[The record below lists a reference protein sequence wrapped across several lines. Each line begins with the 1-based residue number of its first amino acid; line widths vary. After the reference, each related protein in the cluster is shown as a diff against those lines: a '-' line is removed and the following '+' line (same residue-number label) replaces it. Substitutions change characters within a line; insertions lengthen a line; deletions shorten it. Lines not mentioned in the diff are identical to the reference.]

1 MEGQRGRAPAAAV
14 ALRPVVLL
22 ERPKAPRH
30 LGGDLA
36 HEWAEIVAAMPADH
50 FPRETWPMLEAYCRH
65 IICARKVAALIEQL
79 EAAGVESGELNTREW
94 QRLLSL
100 QDREDRAI
108 SDLAMKMRL
117 SQSSR
122 HDKSKP
128 RRSSGVL
135 KPWES

>member
-1 MEGQRGRAPAAAV
+1 MEGQRGRVSSAAV

-22 ERPKAPRH
+22 ERPGAPGH
-30 LGGDLA
+30 LGQDVA
-36 HEWAEIVAAMPADH
+36 REWREIVAALPADH

-65 IICARKVAALIEQL
+65 IICSRKVAALIEQL
-79 EAAGVESGELNTREW
+79 EGAGDELNAREW

-100 QDREDRAI
+100 QDRENRAI

-122 HDKSKP
+122 QDKKQP
-128 RRSSGVL
+128 IPSSGVH
-135 KPWES
+135 KPWS